1 MKDSSRT
8 KQELIEELS
17 ILKNKIKKLQ
27 LSESDRKQTEEALR
41 KSEGN
46 FRHFLDDSPL
56 GMRISTSK
64 AETIYVNQAMLDIY
78 GYDSIEEM
86 KRRSVKER
94 YTPQSYAEYKIRK
107 EKREQGELGPSEY
120 EISIVR
126 KNGEVRHLQ
135 AFHKEILW
143 NGVKQAQIIYQ
154 DITER
159 RRAEKKLINS
169 EEKFRTLAESSSF
182 AIMMHQGD
190 RWIYANR
197 AAKEISGYTEEDLY
211 SMHFWDFV
219 HPDHRDLVKQSG
231 LDRQQGKVLPRA
243 YEFKIIAKNG
253 VEKWLSLT
261 GNSIQYEDKPTA
273 LISVTDITERK
284 QAEEAL
290 KNSEEK
296 YRNILKNIEESYY
309 EVDLTGNFTFF
320 NDSMYK
326 TMGYTREE
334 LMGMNNRGYTN
345 KENAEKLFQAFNE
358 VYRTGKPGRVVDYE
372 IIRKDG
378 ANRYVGT
385 SISLHKDS
393 SGKPIGF
400 SGIIRD
406 TTERKRAEETLRQ
419 SEEKYRTI
427 LENIEDG
434 YYEVDLNGK
443 FTFFND
449 SACRIFGYSQEEMM
463 GMNNRQYT
471 DDKNLKKAF
480 SAFNGVYK
488 TGVPTK
494 EFAWQ
499 IIRKDGTKRFLESSI
514 SLQKNSSGKP
524 IGFRGIARDIT
535 DRKRMEAEILAL
547 SITDQLTGLHNRRGF
562 LSLAGQQLKLA
573 ERNKSGM
580 LLFFVDLDGLKW
592 INDTL
597 GHEEGDKALIETA
610 TVFKETFRTSDIIAR
625 LGGDEYAALTVDITE
640 AKSEL
645 FTARLQS
652 LIDTQNNQK
661 NRRYRLSI
669 SVGCSYYDS
678 ENPCSLDDLMA
689 HADKLMYEQ
698 KQNKKG
704 ILLQG
709 ASLSSSNPY
718 TSLHD
723 ESKDK

>member
-1 MKDSSRT
+1 MKDPSKT

-17 ILKNKIKKLQ
+17 VLKQRLQ
-27 LSESDRKQTEEALR
+27 ELEHSESDRKQAEEELL
-41 KSEGN
+41 KGEEN
-46 FRHFLDDSPL
+46 FRRSLDESPL
-56 GMRISTSK
+56 GVRIV
-64 AETIYVNQAMLDIY
+64 AAEGETIYVNQAALDIY
-78 GYDSIEEM
+78 SYDSVEEM
-86 KRRSVKER
+86 KRMPVKER

-107 EKREQGELGPSEY
+107 EKRERGELDPSQY

-126 KNGEVRHLQ
+126 KNGEIRHLQ
-135 AFHKEILW
+135 AFRKEILW

-261 GNSIQYEDKPTA
+261 GNSIQYEDKRTA

-284 QAEEAL
+284 RAEEAL

-296 YRNILKNIEESYY
+296 YRNILENIEESYY
-309 EVDLTGNFTFF
+309 EVDLTGN
-320 NDSMYK
+320 
-326 TMGYTREE
+326 
-334 LMGMNNRGYTN
+334 
-345 KENAEKLFQAFNE
+345 
-358 VYRTGKPGRVVDYE
+358 
-372 IIRKDG
+372 
-378 ANRYVGT
+378 
-385 SISLHKDS
+385 
-393 SGKPIGF
+393 
-400 SGIIRD
+400 
-406 TTERKRAEETLRQ
+406 
-419 SEEKYRTI
+419 
-427 LENIEDG
+427 
-434 YYEVDLNGK
+434 

-471 DDKNLKKAF
+471 DDENLKKAF

-535 DRKRMEAEILAL
+535 DRKKMEAEILAL

-678 ENPCSLDDLMA
+678 ENPCSLDELMA

-704 ILLQG
+704 LLLQ
-709 ASLSSSNPY
+709 AVPLSSGNPQSNLRP
-718 TSLHD
+718 TVEDL
-723 ESKDK
+723 